1 MTGRQACATD
11 ATLRMAPPD
20 RSGTFG
26 LPRGRRLTPAGYR
39 AVFDNQQSRATRY
52 FVMWTRQTEET
63 RGQLGVVA
71 AKRSFRRAVDRNRAR
86 RLLREAYR
94 LNHPSLLPD
103 VDLILLARHPILGV
117 KMAEVSRAFVTC
129 CRQARIWKQE
139 QP

>member
-1 MTGRQACATD
+1 MRGRQECVTD
-11 ATLRMAPPD
+11 ATPRTAPPAPC
-20 RSGTFG
+20 GTFR
-26 LPRGRRLTPAGYR
+26 LSRDRRLTPAGYR

-71 AKRSFRRAVDRNRAR
+71 AKRTFRRAVDRNRAR

-94 LNHPSLLPD
+94 LNRPNLPAN

-117 KMAEVSRAFVTC
+117 KMAEVSKAFITC
-129 CRQARIWKQE
+129 CRQARIWRQE

>member
-1 MTGRQACATD
+1 
-11 ATLRMAPPD
+11 MAPPD

-94 LNHPSLLPD
+94 LNKHRWYEALRNADVQCAWLVVFQGGPVLNWPETQEKITGLFDRWVKEHVRPD
-103 VDLILLARHPILGV
+103 R
-117 KMAEVSRAFVTC
+117 
-129 CRQARIWKQE
+129 
-139 QP
+139 